1 MKPMEKQPSGYS
13 PGTTYNILFVCTG
26 NTCRSPMAEAVA
38 RAEIG
43 RRGWH
48 HVQVASAGTTAE
60 AGAAAAAQ
68 AVAVAAKRG
77 IDLAG
82 HTSSPLDEALVDWAD
97 LILVMSP
104 SHHETV
110 ERLGGASKVAL
121 LGDFAAG
128 EEGAGRPVTDPYGAS
143 ELVYEETIR
152 ELERQVA
159 DSLDRL
165 APILHP

>member
-1 MKPMEKQPSGYS
+1 METQPPTYP
-13 PGTTYNILFVCTG
+13 PGTSYNILFVCTG

-38 RAEIG
+38 RAELQ
-43 RRGWH
+43 RRGWQ
-48 HVQVASAGTTAE
+48 HVQVASAGTTAD

-68 AVAVAAKRG
+68 AVAVAARRG
-77 IDLAG
+77 IDLG
-82 HTSSPLDEALVDWAD
+82 RHSSSPLDEALVDWAD

-110 ERLGGASKVAL
+110 ERLGGGSKVAL

-128 EEGAGRPVTDPYGAS
+128 EDGAGSPVSDPYGGP
-143 ELVYEETIR
+143 EPVYEETFR
-152 ELERQVA
+152 ELERLIA

>member
-1 MKPMEKQPSGYS
+1 MTMDTQSSAYPS
-13 PGTTYNILFVCTG
+13 GTTYNILFVCTG

-38 RAEIG
+38 RAELQ
-43 RRGWH
+43 RRGWQ

-60 AGAAAAAQ
+60 PGLAASPQ
-68 AVAVAAKRG
+68 AVGVAARRG
-77 IDLAG
+77 IDLAA
-82 HTSSPLDEALVDWAD
+82 HASTPLDEARVGWAD

-110 ERLGGASKVAL
+110 ERLGGGGKVAL

-128 EEGAGRPVTDPYGAS
+128 VDGAGRPVPDPYGGP
-143 ELVYEETIR
+143 ERVYEQTIR
-152 ELERQVA
+152 ELERLVSH
-159 DSLDRL
+159 SLDRL

>member
-1 MKPMEKQPSGYS
+1 MRLMETDAAFS

-38 RAEIG
+38 RVELE

-48 HVQVASAGTTAE
+48 HVQVASAGTTAD

-68 AVAVAAKRG
+68 AVAVAARRG
-77 IDLAG
+77 IDLG
-82 HTSSPLDEALVDWAD
+82 RHSSALLDEALISWAD

-104 SHHETV
+104 SHYESV
-110 ERLGGASKVAL
+110 ERLGGGEKVAL
-121 LGDFAAG
+121 LGDFARG
-128 EEGAGRPVTDPYGAS
+128 EEGAGRPVSDPYGGPE
-143 ELVYEETIR
+143 ELYEQTIR
-152 ELERQVA
+152 ELERLVS

>member
-60 AGAAAAAQ
+60 

-152 ELERQVA
+152 ELERLVA